1 MGFFNEKLVEAL
13 FSGRYICSEC
23 GAEMDFEDERKDVLI
38 CPSCGHSV
46 ELERYGFENDEA
58 YDALFPSID
67 EIIHSE
73 EDEDEEYTGEI
84 YDEVCGELSDD

>member
-13 FSGRYICSEC
+13 FSGNYICSVC
-23 GAEMDFEDERKDVLI
+23 GAEMNFEDEWKDVLI
-38 CPSCGHSV
+38 CPSCDHSV

-58 YDALFPSID
+58 YDALLPSMD
-67 EIIHSE
+67 EIIDS